1 MEKFILFFPVIIGV
15 ILDVIGG
22 FLYFKRKKFG
32 IHVIGTVTG
41 IAKSQTKYA
50 GVKVTTEA
58 PIVEYQVSGQS
69 YTAASAK
76 FYPEGTTV
84 FKKGNSIPIRVN
96 QKNYRSFVPEENGST
111 AEKILFFIIGLL
123 SAGIKFQWK
132 IYLAATRFF
141 YDHRILY
148 YVF

>member
-58 PIVEYQVSGQS
+58 PIVKYDITDQT
-69 YTAASAK
+69 YTAPSAK
-76 FYPEGTTV
+76 FYPEGTTI
-84 FKKGNSIPIRVN
+84 FKKGNSISIKVSR
-96 QKNYRSFVPEENGST
+96 KNHRSFVPEENGST
-111 AEKILFFIIGLL
+111 AEKILFSCGTFMII
-123 SAGIKFQWK
+123 AFCIMYF
-132 IYLAATRFF
+132 R
-141 YDHRILY
+141 Y
-148 YVF
+148 Y

>member
-58 PIVEYQVSGQS
+58 PIVKYDITDQT
-69 YTAASAK
+69 YTAPSAK
-76 FYPEGTTV
+76 LYPEGTTI
-84 FKKGNSIPIRVN
+84 FKKGNSISIKVSR
-96 QKNYRSFVPEENGST
+96 KNHRSFVPEENGST
-111 AEKILFFIIGLL
+111 AEKILFSCGTFMNIAFCIMY
-123 SAGIKFQWK
+123 F
-132 IYLAATRFF
+132 R
-141 YDHRILY
+141 Y
-148 YVF
+148 Y

>member
-58 PIVEYQVSGQS
+58 PSVKYDITDQT
-69 YTAASAK
+69 YTAPSGK
-76 FYPEGTTV
+76 FYPEGTTI
-84 FKKGNSIPIRVN
+84 FKKGNSISIKVSR
-96 QKNYRSFVPEENGST
+96 KNHRSFVPEENGST
-111 AEKILFFIIGLL
+111 AEKILFSCGTFMII
-123 SAGIKFQWK
+123 AFCIMYF
-132 IYLAATRFF
+132 R
-141 YDHRILY
+141 Y
-148 YVF
+148 Y

>member
-58 PIVEYQVSGQS
+58 PIVKYDITDQT
-69 YTAASAK
+69 YTAPSAK
-76 FYPEGTTV
+76 FYPEGTTI
-84 FKKGNSIPIRVN
+84 FKKGNSISIKVSR
-96 QKNYRSFVPEENGST
+96 KNHRSFVSEENGST
-111 AEKILFFIIGLL
+111 AEKILFSCGTFMII
-123 SAGIKFQWK
+123 AFCIMYF
-132 IYLAATRFF
+132 R
-141 YDHRILY
+141 Y
-148 YVF
+148 Y

>member
-22 FLYFKRKKFG
+22 FLYLKRKKFG

-58 PIVEYQVSGQS
+58 PIVKYDITDQT
-69 YTAASAK
+69 YTAPSAK
-76 FYPEGTTV
+76 FYPEGTTI
-84 FKKGNSIPIRVN
+84 FKKGNSISIKVSR
-96 QKNYRSFVPEENGST
+96 KNHRSFVPEENGST
-111 AEKILFFIIGLL
+111 AEKILFSCGTFMII
-123 SAGIKFQWK
+123 AFCIMYF
-132 IYLAATRFF
+132 R
-141 YDHRILY
+141 Y
-148 YVF
+148 Y

>member
-22 FLYFKRKKFG
+22 FLYFKRKKIG

-58 PIVEYQVSGQS
+58 PIVKYDITDQT
-69 YTAASAK
+69 YTAPSAK
-76 FYPEGTTV
+76 LYPEGTTI
-84 FKKGNSIPIRVN
+84 FKKGNSISIKVSR
-96 QKNYRSFVPEENGST
+96 KNHRSFVPEENGST
-111 AEKILFFIIGLL
+111 AEKILFSCGTFMII
-123 SAGIKFQWK
+123 AFCIMYF
-132 IYLAATRFF
+132 R
-141 YDHRILY
+141 Y
-148 YVF
+148 Y